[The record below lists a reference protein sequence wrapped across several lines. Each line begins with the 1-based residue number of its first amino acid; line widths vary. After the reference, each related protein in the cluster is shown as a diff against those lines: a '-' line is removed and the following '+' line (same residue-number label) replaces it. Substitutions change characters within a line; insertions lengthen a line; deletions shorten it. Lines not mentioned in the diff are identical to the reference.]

1 MAYAIASNRSALNSL
16 PPNPWIV
23 SNGVYILEPSVSM
36 CIGTVTACMN
46 QTQSQGVTKIL
57 TPILISQNWLIDQV
71 PTGIRLSY
79 INSTITPASAADE
92 SYLSSIHP
100 LVFFNTDG
108 GVLMGPDPAL
118 SVKNLLTLTG
128 TPTNAVING
137 MWQSTS
143 SMAFRDP
150 DPSKPISFIDTVCHV
165 LNASICGK
173 LFRSS
178 EDDPGLFWSANRV
191 IFGSVDYGVIVANL
205 QSYIIFNSSM
215 VVIDYSNYGAAVPCI
230 PNPSMEPPESQNLWV
245 DIYTSTTGCTVYT
258 ERVPSVVPTYTC
270 VQTSTVPVQ
279 LLTNTSAQYMF
290 ATLSQADIVSV
301 AGYSDAYCSTLIQ
314 TATYPLGCSEISG
327 SSYVYFRMNVSP

>member
-23 SNGVYILEPSVSM
+23 SNGAYILEPSMSM
-36 CIGTVTACMN
+36 CVGTVTACIN
-46 QTQSQGVTKIL
+46 QSQSQGVTKIL

-79 INSTITPASAADE
+79 IDIPITPASAADE

-100 LVFFNTDG
+100 LIFFNNDG

-128 TPTNAVING
+128 TPTNTVVNG

-150 DPSKPISFIDTVCHV
+150 DPSKPTSFIDTVCHV

-178 EDDPGLFWSANRV
+178 KDDPGLFWSANRV
-191 IFGSVDYGVIVANL
+191 IFGLVDYGVIVANL

-215 VVIDYSNYGAAVPCI
+215 VVVDYSNYGAAVPCI
-230 PNPSMEPPESQNLWV
+230 PNPSMEAPESKNLWV
-245 DIYTSTTGCTVYT
+245 DIYTSTTGCKVYT
-258 ERVPSVVPTYTC
+258 ERIPSAVPTSTC
-270 VQTSTVPVQ
+270 VQASTVPVQ
-279 LLTNTSAQYMF
+279 LLSNTSAQYIF
-290 ATLSQADIVSV
+290 TTINQTDFVNV
-301 AGYSDAYCSTLIQ
+301 TGYSDSQCSALVQ
-314 TATYPLGCSEISG
+314 TTSYQLGCSAISG
-327 SSYVYFRMNVSP
+327 NSYVYFRMNIAP